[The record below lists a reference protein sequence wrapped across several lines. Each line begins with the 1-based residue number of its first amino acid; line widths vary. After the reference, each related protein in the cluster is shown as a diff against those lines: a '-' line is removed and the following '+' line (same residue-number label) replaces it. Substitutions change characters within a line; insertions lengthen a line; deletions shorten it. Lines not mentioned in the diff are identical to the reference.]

1 MLNIEKWKVVLTIL
15 ICVLG
20 IAYCVPNLLPK
31 EQQEAMEKNL
41 PSWFPTKT
49 VNLGLDLRG
58 GSHLLLEVDL
68 KPVIARRMEAMETEA
83 RKQLRKENIGYT
95 DLQSGHDG
103 VSFKLLKPQED
114 ADAARKIARGL
125 EQLAAVNVTAEGLVT
140 VKLDEVASRE
150 LTSQIVN
157 QSIEIV
163 RRRVDETG
171 TREPIIQRQGSDRIV
186 LQLPGVDDPQHIKD
200 LLGKLAKMSFHL
212 VDEDSMTT
220 GKGGAGSMKL
230 PMSEH
235 PGQSI
240 YVKRQAVI
248 DGDTLVDAQPQI
260 DRLSGA
266 AVSFRLNNLGG
277 KQFCDVSRANV
288 GKPFAIVLELDEGK
302 PSVISAPVIREPICG
317 GNGQISGGFDVKQAT
332 DLALLLRSGALP
344 AALTVVEERSV
355 GPSLGSDSVASGKI
369 ASGVAFIAVALL
381 MMASY
386 GLFGFFAV
394 IALGFNL
401 VLIFALLSML
411 QATLTLPGIAAII
424 LTMGIGV
431 DANVL
436 VYERIREE
444 IRHGRSVLSSVDT
457 GYRQALRTIF
467 DSNLTTLIV
476 AIILFSFG
484 SGPVKGFAVAMSIG
498 IITSL
503 FASIMVTRLI
513 VIAWLRKTKPATLH
527 L

>member
-1 MLNIEKWKVVLTIL
+1 M
-15 ICVLG
+15 
-20 IAYCVPNLLPK
+20 
-31 EQQEAMEKNL
+31 
-41 PSWFPTKT
+41 
-49 VNLGLDLRG
+49 
-58 GSHLLLEVDL
+58 
-68 KPVIARRMEAMETEA
+68 
-83 RKQLRKENIGYT
+83 
-95 DLQSGHDG
+95 
-103 VSFKLLKPQED
+103 
-114 ADAARKIARGL
+114 
-125 EQLAAVNVTAEGLVT
+125 
-140 VKLDEVASRE
+140 
-150 LTSQIVN
+150 
-157 QSIEIV
+157 

-288 GKPFAIVLELDEGK
+288 GKAFAIVLELDEGK

-513 VIAWLRKTKPATLH
+513 VITWLRKTKPATLH

>member
-103 VSFKLLKPQED
+103 VSFKLVKPQED

-248 DGDTLVDAQPQI
+248 DGETLVDAQPQI

-513 VIAWLRKTKPATLH
+513 VITWLRKTKPATLH